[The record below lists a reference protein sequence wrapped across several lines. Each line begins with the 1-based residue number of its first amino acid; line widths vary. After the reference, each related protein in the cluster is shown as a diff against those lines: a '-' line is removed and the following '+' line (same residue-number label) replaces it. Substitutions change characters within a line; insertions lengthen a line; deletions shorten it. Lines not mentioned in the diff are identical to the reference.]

1 MTGLCWVGGSRGRG
15 FYSQIAQ
22 RLETPE
28 GSLCDVADG
37 VVAQPQS
44 VQVSQHG
51 HGAFIQTSQVVVGQ
65 ISGRERDGV
74 CEVWKEATGWPD
86 SAHCHC

>member
-1 MTGLCWVGGSRGRG
+1 MTGLCWVGGGGWGRQG

-22 RLETPE
+22 RLEAPE

-44 VQVSQHG
+44 VQVSQHR
-51 HGAFIQTSQVVVGQ
+51 HGAFV
-65 ISGRERDGV
+65 
-74 CEVWKEATGWPD
+74 
-86 SAHCHC
+86 